1 MIKKTINLNG
11 VSKML
16 LADPESSLAE
26 VIREQFGLTGT
37 KVGCGKGQ
45 CGACS
50 VIMNGKLVKSCMT
63 KIKRVQDGAYVT
75 TIEGFGTPT
84 DLHPLQLAWVV
95 HGGAQCGFCSPGFIV
110 SAKALLDENINPTR
124 DQVRDW
130 FHKNRNA
137 CRCTGYKPLVDAVM
151 DAAKVLRGEMTK
163 TELAFKL
170 PEDGRIWGTNYPR
183 PTAIAKVTGTIDYG
197 ADLIAKMPA
206 GTLHLALAQAKVSHA
221 KILSI
226 DTSEAEKMPGVEKVI
241 THKDVKGKNRITGL
255 ITFPT
260 NKGDGWDRPI
270 LCDEKV
276 FQFGDAIAI
285 VAADTEAHARAAA
298 DKVKVNLEQLP
309 AYMSAPAAMADDAI
323 EIHPGTPN
331 VYYEQKRAKG
341 ADTGPLMKSAAYV
354 VEG

>member
-1 MIKKTINLNG
+1 MIAVTGGMSVDADDQTPLSIREAGARVVSYGAATFPGAMFMLAYIGDVPILGLPACVMYHNASVFDLVVPRILAGDSITRADIVALGHGGLCSLCKECRYPRLQKGWRNMIKKTINLNG
-11 VSKML
+11 VSKMV
-16 LADPESSLAE
+16 LAESEASLSE

-50 VIMNGKLVKSCMT
+50 VITNGKLVKSCMT

-75 TIEGFGTPT
+75 TIEGFGTPN

-110 SAKALLDENINPTR
+110 SAKALLAENLNPTR

-163 TELAFKL
+163 TELGFKL

-206 GTLHLALAQAKVSHA
+206 GTLHLALAQANVSHA
-221 KILSI
+221 KC
-226 DTSEAEKMPGVEKVI
+226 
-241 THKDVKGKNRITGL
+241 R
-255 ITFPT
+255 
-260 NKGDGWDRPI
+260 
-270 LCDEKV
+270 
-276 FQFGDAIAI
+276 
-285 VAADTEAHARAAA
+285 
-298 DKVKVNLEQLP
+298 
-309 AYMSAPAAMADDAI
+309 
-323 EIHPGTPN
+323 
-331 VYYEQKRAKG
+331 
-341 ADTGPLMKSAAYV
+341 
-354 VEG
+354 EGNYSQGR

>member
-151 DAAKVLRGEMTK
+151 DAAK
-163 TELAFKL
+163 
-170 PEDGRIWGTNYPR
+170 
-183 PTAIAKVTGTIDYG
+183 
-197 ADLIAKMPA
+197 
-206 GTLHLALAQAKVSHA
+206 
-221 KILSI
+221 
-226 DTSEAEKMPGVEKVI
+226 
-241 THKDVKGKNRITGL
+241 
-255 ITFPT
+255 
-260 NKGDGWDRPI
+260 
-270 LCDEKV
+270 
-276 FQFGDAIAI
+276 
-285 VAADTEAHARAAA
+285 
-298 DKVKVNLEQLP
+298 
-309 AYMSAPAAMADDAI
+309 SATRRDD
-323 EIHPGTPN
+323 
-331 VYYEQKRAKG
+331 Q
-341 ADTGPLMKSAAYV
+341 D
-354 VEG
+354 